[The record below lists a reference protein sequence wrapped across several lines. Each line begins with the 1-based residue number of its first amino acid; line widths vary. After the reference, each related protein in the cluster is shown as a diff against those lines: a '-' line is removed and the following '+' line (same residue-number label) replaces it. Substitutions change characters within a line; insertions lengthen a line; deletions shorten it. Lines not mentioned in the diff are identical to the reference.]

1 MIFDTHAHYD
11 DRAFDEDREELIL
24 SLKDKGIGAVC
35 NVSSSMESLESCRA
49 LSDRY
54 DFFYHSVGVH
64 PDDIGELT
72 EDDLSVLEEAASHE
86 KVVAIG
92 ETGLD
97 YYWDKAERQLQKEWF
112 ARQIALAGRL
122 GLPLIVHSRQAQ
134 EDTLDVMR
142 AEKADGVGG
151 VMHCF
156 SYDRAAAKTVLDM
169 GFFIGIGGV
178 LTFKNAPELKEV
190 AKLAPIESIVLE
202 TDCPYLAPVPFR
214 GKRNDSSHLRYVVET
229 LAQMKG
235 ITPQEVEDITWENA
249 RRLYRLV

>member
-54 DFFYHSVGVH
+54 GFFYHSVGVH

-229 LAQMKG
+229 LAQIKG

-249 RRLYRLV
+249 RRLYRLT